1 MADKIKNRAVT
12 GLDKL
17 FLSSPIVNTHK
28 SIVIDALKSIG
39 CGYIGTIERVISDN
53 FGIIYEATNNND
65 FCCLTLDNWS
75 IIRNAKIFQYIDTAF
90 VVQAYLKDDFA
101 NICEV
106 NGDSFRINFR
116 NKAIT
121 TTSKESKEWQ
131 NKASMMN
138 ISEVKNII
146 DNLFIK

>member
-1 MADKIKNRAVT
+1 MTDKIKNRAVT

-17 FLSSPIVNTHK
+17 FLSSPTVTTHK
-28 SIVIDALKSIG
+28 SIVTDALKSIG
-39 CGYIGTIERVISDN
+39 CGCISNIERVMADN
-53 FGIIYEATNNND
+53 FGVIYAPSNDND
-65 FCCLTLDNWS
+65 FCCLTLDNWNT
-75 IIRNAKIFQYIDTAF
+75 IRSAKLFQYIDTTF
-90 VVQAYLKDDFA
+90 VVQAYMKDDFA

-106 NGDSFRINFR
+106 GGDSFRINFR
-116 NKAIT
+116 NKGVT
-121 TTSKESKEWQ
+121 TTSKESEEWQ